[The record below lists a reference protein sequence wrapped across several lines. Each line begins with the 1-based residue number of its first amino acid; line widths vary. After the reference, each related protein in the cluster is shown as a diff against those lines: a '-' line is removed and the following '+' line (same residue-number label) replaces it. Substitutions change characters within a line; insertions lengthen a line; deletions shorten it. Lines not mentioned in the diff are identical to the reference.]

1 MNVSNIMA
9 TAGAI
14 LALSAGA
21 TLAAEACK
29 CCEDMAAN
37 AKMTCCDK
45 MKSEDPAPEPAPAP
59 AADAGDGGS
68 ETPTSAPE

>member
-1 MNVSNIMA
+1 MNVSTIMA

-29 CCEDMAAN
+29 CCEDMAAY

-45 MKSEDPAPEPAPAP
+45 MKSEDPAP